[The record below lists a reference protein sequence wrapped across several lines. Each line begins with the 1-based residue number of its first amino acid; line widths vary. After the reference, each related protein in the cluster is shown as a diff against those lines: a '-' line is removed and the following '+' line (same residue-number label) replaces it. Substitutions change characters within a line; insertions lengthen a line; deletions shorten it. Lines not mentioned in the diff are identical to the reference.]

1 MGLAETLLL
10 ALALAMDAF
19 AVSVAGSL
27 RRRGSKALRR
37 ALPAALSFGL
47 FQAVMP
53 AFGWGLGRAAA
64 DLVAAVDH
72 WIAFGLLFFIGAK
85 MVREAVLAPEGEP
98 AAADDRLSLR
108 LLLALSVATS
118 VDAAAAGVSLA
129 LTGSDILR
137 PALVIGLVTFA
148 LSWAGGTFGAI
159 LGERGG
165 SRAEI
170 AGGLVLIAL
179 GAKILVEHLSAG
191 QG

>member
-1 MGLAETLLL
+1 MTVGLAETLLL

-53 AFGWGLGRAAA
+53 AFGWGLGRAA
-64 DLVAAVDH
+64 VDH

-85 MVREAVLAPEGEP
+85 MVSEAVRAPEGGP

-129 LTGSDILR
+129 LTGSGILR
-137 PALVIGLVTFA
+137 PALVVGLVTFA
-148 LSWAGGTFGAI
+148 LSWVGGTFGAI

-191 QG
+191 

>member
-1 MGLAETLLL
+1 
-10 ALALAMDAF
+10 MDAF

-27 RRRGSKALRR
+27 RRRGAKARGQVL
-37 ALPAALSFGL
+37 LAALSFGL
-47 FQAVMP
+47 FQAAMP
-53 AFGWGLGRAAA
+53 AVGWGLGRAAA

-98 AAADDRLSLR
+98 AAAGGRLSLR

-148 LSWAGGTFGAI
+148 LSWVGGTFGAI

-191 QG
+191 